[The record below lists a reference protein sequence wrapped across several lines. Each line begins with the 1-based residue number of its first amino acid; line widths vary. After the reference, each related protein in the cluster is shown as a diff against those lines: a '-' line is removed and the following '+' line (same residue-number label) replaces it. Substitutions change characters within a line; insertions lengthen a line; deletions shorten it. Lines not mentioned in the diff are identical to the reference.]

1 MRKLNQFLALAAAVT
16 LAAAVRTAPAADPPG
31 GTPNIAIANLDKIRD
46 SLAEWKDVRAQMDLE
61 ANNVKQEAQQKE
73 TNLKAEKDALAFL
86 NSNTQAYVDKNAQYE
101 HDNIEAQIWLKEKQ
115 NSLDRN
121 LKSHL
126 KQIFLE
132 IQDAVAQVAQKDGY
146 SLVIADQRPAIPDNI
161 EDMTLN
167 ELQGRI
173 STRSVLFS
181 DQSRD
186 ISGEVITLLDKNYAA
201 KAAAPTPNVAP
212 APAH

>member
-1 MRKLNQFLALAAAVT
+1 MRKLNQLLALAAAMT
-16 LAAAVRTAPAADPPG
+16 LASAVRTAPAADPSG
-31 GTPNIAIANLDKIRD
+31 GTPSIAVANLDKIRS
-46 SLAEWKDVRAQMDLE
+46 SLAEWKDVSAQLDLE
-61 ANNVKQEAQQKE
+61 ANSVKQEAQQKQ

-86 NSNTQAYVDKNAQYE
+86 TVGTQAYIDKNTQYE

-126 KQIFLE
+126 KQIFQE
-132 IQDAVAQVAQKDGY
+132 ILDAVAQVAQKDGY
-146 SLVIADQRPAIPDNI
+146 SLVISDQRPAIPDDI

-167 ELQGRI
+167 ELQGRM
-173 STRSVLFS
+173 SARSVLFS

-201 KAAAPTPNVAP
+201 KAATPALAP